1 MLQGLVSERD
11 KAFRAQAFALKQANT
26 RVTQL
31 QQQQAELASR
41 EAALMQELSHG
52 ALQGQAS
59 AAESI
64 LLAPEHGSSLKKMQ
78 SRLPSGME
86 TMRRRLEPI
95 LSAGQTPY
103 APFPSTPSPLPFP
116 PQPVACLLQKA
127 YTRLLSA

>member
-11 KAFRAQAFALKQANT
+11 KTFRGQAFALKQANT

-52 ALQGQAS
+52 AIQGQAS
-59 AAESI
+59 TADSLI
-64 LLAPEHGSSLKKMQ
+64 LAPEHGSSLKKMQ
-78 SRLPSGME
+78 SRLPSGNE

-95 LSAGQTPY
+95 LSTGQP
-103 APFPSTPSPLPFP
+103 PSFLSNP
-116 PQPVACLLQKA
+116 PPPKPKTCCLVALKDLRQN
-127 YTRLLSA
+127 S